1 MSIRLLL
8 LAASLLAPLAAPAAP
23 QNYVIDPVHS
33 FPSFTVGH
41 YGMSTIRG
49 RFDEMHGRITLDT
62 AARTGSVDIQIKAA
76 TVNTGDARHE
86 PGSFAAKNYGPR
98 ARDEHLRSPDFFN
111 VAEFPEI
118 TFKSTRL
125 NFAGDAVES
134 IEGNLTIAGVTR
146 PVKLRVTAF
155 KCGPNPFTKKP
166 MCGADLEGAIK
177 RTDFGLKYG
186 VPAISDDVKL
196 EIGVEAYP
204 E

>member
-1 MSIRLLL
+1 MSSRLALFAAGLL
-8 LAASLLAPLAAPAAP
+8 VPLAALAAP
-23 QNYVIDPVHS
+23 QNYVVDPVHS
-33 FPSFTVGH
+33 FPTFTIGH
-41 YGMSTIRG
+41 LGMAMIRG
-49 RFDEMHGRITLDT
+49 RFDEMNGKISLDT
-62 AARTGSVDIQIKAA
+62 AAHTGNVDIQIKAA

-86 PGSFAAKNYGPR
+86 PGGFAAKNYGPR
-98 ARDEHLRSPDFFN
+98 ARDEHLRSADFFN

-125 NFAGDAVES
+125 HFAGDAVES
-134 IEGNLTIAGVTR
+134 VEGNLTIAGVTR

-166 MCGADLEGAIK
+166 MCGADLEGTIK
-177 RTDFGLKYG
+177 RTEFGLKYG